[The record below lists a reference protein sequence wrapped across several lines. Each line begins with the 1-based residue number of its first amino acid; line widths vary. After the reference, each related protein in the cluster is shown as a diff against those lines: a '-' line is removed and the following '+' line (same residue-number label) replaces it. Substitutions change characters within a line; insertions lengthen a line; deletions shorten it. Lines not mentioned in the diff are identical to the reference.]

1 MNRRA
6 GFGPWL
12 AVVVVLVFAGGFV
25 PYGLLADHQGWF
37 TALFW
42 ALFGVAV
49 IVVIVAGAR
58 GWRDR

>member
-1 MNRRA
+1 MSKRG

-12 AVVVVLVFAGGFV
+12 AVVAVLVFAGGFV
-25 PYGLLADHQGWF
+25 PYGLLADQRGWF
-37 TALFW
+37 TAAFW

-49 IVVIVAGAR
+49 IVVIVTGAK

>member
-1 MNRRA
+1 MEKRR
-6 GFGPWL
+6 GFGIWL

-25 PYGLLADHQGWF
+25 PYGLLADHRGWF

-42 ALFGVAV
+42 GLFGLAV
-49 IVVIVAGAR
+49 IVVIATGVN